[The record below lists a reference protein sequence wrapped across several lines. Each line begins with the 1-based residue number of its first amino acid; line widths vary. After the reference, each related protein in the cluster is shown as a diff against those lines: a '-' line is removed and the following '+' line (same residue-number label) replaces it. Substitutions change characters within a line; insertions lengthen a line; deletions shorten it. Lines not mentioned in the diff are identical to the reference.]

1 MTVRRVETV
10 GLREEE
16 RERAAWR
23 NPRKEMYGGER
34 GKKMRQISRIF
45 VTRPRLSTLSG
56 LESRPEQWD
65 CGWSCLLG
73 RE

>member
-23 NPRKEMYGGER
+23 NPRREMYGGER
-34 GKKMRQISRIF
+34 GEKKNETDFEDFCYSAPAVNIIRSRKP
-45 VTRPRLSTLSG
+45 T
-56 LESRPEQWD
+56 
-65 CGWSCLLG
+65 
-73 RE
+73 